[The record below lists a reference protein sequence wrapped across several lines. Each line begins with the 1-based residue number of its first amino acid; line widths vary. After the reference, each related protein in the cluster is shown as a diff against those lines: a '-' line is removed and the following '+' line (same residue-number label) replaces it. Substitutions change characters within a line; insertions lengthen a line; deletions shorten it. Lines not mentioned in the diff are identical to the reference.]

1 MTKTHQQHSVK
12 HVILLNEQP
21 NQYQKSLSNFHPKV
35 KVMKTPVSPG
45 LSSIQQ
51 HCLCDNFVQPNIIQI
66 HLKAFQKSSLFSI
79 GYISFSETNLV
90 PTLINKIYFSM
101 IPSQC
106 IQCEY
111 VCVFVQK
118 HTLIG
123 ELAYSQRYVKY
134 VCLIDLCAFVGLCAP
149 LCLCELAI
157 VLAL

>member
-1 MTKTHQQHSVK
+1 MTKTHQQHSAK

-35 KVMKTPVSPG
+35 KVM
-45 LSSIQQ
+45 SSIQQ

-79 GYISFSETNLV
+79 GDISFSETNLV

-134 VCLIDLCAFVGLCAP
+134 VCLIELCAFVGLCAP
-149 LCLCELAI
+149 LCQCELAI
-157 VLAL
+157 VLGL